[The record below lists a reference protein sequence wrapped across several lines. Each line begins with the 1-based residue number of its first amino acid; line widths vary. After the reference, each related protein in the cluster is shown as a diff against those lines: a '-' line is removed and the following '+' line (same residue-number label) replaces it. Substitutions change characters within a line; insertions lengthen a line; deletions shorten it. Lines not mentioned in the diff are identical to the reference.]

1 MPQRLTPAA
10 AAAMVDS
17 ELKARAAADEVKR
30 AAAAESAAEEKAWQ
44 AQVKKMITAAAD
56 GHCELV
62 VKRHPIRFSELQRLG
77 LRILKQVEIDN
88 SAEVQELGELLAQS
102 DQLQQSAIEAMDEAL
117 SKWVYEIIDRPLAT
131 DLQIELRNLI
141 RTSGYR
147 RLGNIFD
154 PDYADRL
161 DEWDP
166 GEIILGAIED
176 GEVDSWLSLKSL
188 VKPVDEATSQVKRWQ
203 TEKKTIQ
210 SKLTALRRSL
220 QESEVVIESERQL
233 RSNAPPFKIAWNS
246 KGATGPWPDE
256 PIASAATLSWLA
268 GPGQLMLEAIEAAIS
283 SSAAAA
289 ERQLGISIKYTN
301 RYGHVWTR
309 DDGKVIHFSTPE
321 ELKQIL
327 QAVGWKP
334 KFDSW
339 DSREDYL
346 LTLIW

>member
-17 ELKARAAADEVKR
+17 ELKARAATDEVKR

-44 AQVKKMITAAAD
+44 AQVKKLISAAAD
-56 GHCELV
+56 GQCELV
-62 VKRHPIRFSELQRLG
+62 VKRHPIRFPDLQRLG
-77 LRILKQVEIDN
+77 FRIVKQVEIDN
-88 SAEVQELGELLAQS
+88 SAEVQELEELLAQS
-102 DQLQQSAIEAMDEAL
+102 DRLHQSAMEAMDEAL

-131 DLQIELRNLI
+131 DLQIELRDLI
-141 RTSGYR
+141 RTSGYK
-147 RLGNIFD
+147 RLRNIFD

-161 DEWDP
+161 DEWDA
-166 GEIILGAIED
+166 GEIILGAVDD
-176 GEVDSWLSLKSL
+176 GEVHGWLSLKSL

-203 TEKKTIQ
+203 AEKKTLQ
-210 SKLTALRRSL
+210 SNLTALRRSL
-220 QESEVVIESERQL
+220 QESEVVIETERQL
-233 RSNAPPFKIAWNS
+233 RSNAPPFKIAWNT
-246 KGATGPWPDE
+246 KGATGPWPDQ
-256 PIASAATLSWLA
+256 PIASAATFSWLA

-283 SSAAAA
+283 SSAASA
-289 ERQLGISIKYTN
+289 ERKLSISIKYTN
-301 RYGHVWTR
+301 RYGHIWTQ
-309 DDGKVIHFSTPE
+309 DDGKVIHFSPPE

-339 DSREDYL
+339 ENREDYV